1 MQAHRIISDI
11 TTEQGLI
18 RVLSYFI
25 QKEETVYVFLGY
37 TGQARFDGYFPVFD
51 QTMGQF
57 KNLTDSNKINVKA
70 DRLAVK
76 RTTTQ
81 GSLRQALRKFGEPED
96 KWEALAIINGMKLDD
111 ALPGNT
117 IIKVVVK

>member
-1 MQAHRIISDI
+1 MISDI
-11 TTEQGLI
+11 TTEQGLV

-25 QKEETVYVFLGY
+25 QKEKTVYVFLGY
-37 TGQARFDGYFPVFD
+37 TGQERFDGYFPIFD
-51 QTMGQF
+51 QTIGRF
-57 KNLTDSNKINVKA
+57 KNLTDSNKIKVKA
-70 DRLAVK
+70 DRLALK
-76 RTTTQ
+76 RTTSQ

-111 ALPGNT
+111 ALAGNT